1 MELSVTL
8 GQYSFPILLSMVLA
22 FLYQFFE
29 KSDGTSYLSDRMKNG
44 FAVLMAVGLA
54 VATMPYNNIVMTYQS
69 VVDYILYGFSQGL
82 MAVGF
87 YKTVQVQIKGTKNPK
102 GDRQLFIEQE
112 KSSLSPSQVKKIS
125 SAPVE
130 MPETVKKGE

>member
-1 MELSVTL
+1 MDIQVTL

-29 KSDGTSYLSDRMKNG
+29 KQDGTSYLSDRMKNG

-54 VATMPYNNIVMTYQS
+54 VATMPYNNIIMTYKS
-69 VVDYILYGFSQGL
+69 VIDYILYGFSQGL

-87 YKTVQVQIKGTKNPK
+87 YKTVQVQIKGNKTEVHLVRNSN
-102 GDRQLFIEQE
+102 GLGGII
-112 KSSLSPSQVKKIS
+112 SNGVKKIPPV
-125 SAPVE
+125 PVE
-130 MPETVKKGE
+130 TPEVVKKGE